1 METGEFW
8 RLGHVS
14 DDGLRTGLAALLA
27 SGYRTEAR
35 IIAHLA
41 EVEERRLHLREGSE
55 SLFGY
60 ATERLGLSNSEA
72 FHRITAA
79 RIARRF
85 PIVFSLIEQRAL
97 HLFAVCLLRDYI
109 TRQNHRELLAEAS
122 HKTKWQVQEL
132 LARRFPQAELPSRIR
147 LSRAVIEPIAEARYR
162 IEFTA
167 SSALKEKLEHLRALL
182 SHWNPSGDI
191 AVVIE
196 RALEI
201 AIERVEKQRFAK
213 MAAPRRARADSAKR
227 ATRDTPQKSPADSIE
242 RATRDT
248 PQKSPAD
255 SIERATR
262 DTPQKS
268 PAGSIERATT
278 EASRHAESSEQVM
291 SLRRTKSRR
300 EARAHI
306 PNAVRREVA
315 ERDELRCTYCAP
327 DGVRCTAR
335 AFLQLHHERAWAR
348 GGEDAADNL
357 RLLCASHNRLL
368 AEEEFGREHIAAR
381 SAAKCGQVREAVG
394 RYWVQASRT
403 SDALP

>member
-97 HLFAVCLLRDYI
+97 HLSAVCLLRDYI

-227 ATRDTPQKSPADSIE
+227 ATTEASQKSPAD
-242 RATRDT
+242 
-248 PQKSPAD
+248 
-255 SIERATR
+255 
-262 DTPQKS
+262 
-268 PAGSIERATT
+268 SIERATT